1 MSMTGGKYAVIL
13 AGGRGERFWPLS
25 TSKRP
30 KQLLSLVGE
39 RSLLAQAVDR
49 LQGLIPPERVYVI
62 TNEDL
67 VEASCLAAPELPAEN
82 IVGEPFGRDTAAAAA
97 LGAALVKAKDPSASF
112 CVLTADHIIGDL
124 DRYRATLDQGLDLAQ
139 REDVLITIGI
149 QPAEPSTAYGYIEA
163 TQERVAAA
171 GVQFLKADRFV
182 EKPDADTAKGY
193 VDSGRF
199 FWNSGMFIWSVRA
212 LQSALARHRP
222 ALAEMIDR
230 LVPTVGTSEFLPA
243 LAGEYEALEKISID
257 YALMEKADNIL
268 MARGT
273 FAWDDVGSWPALENH
288 FAADED
294 GNITIGD
301 SAAVD
306 AAGNIVYS
314 KGRLTALIGVQDL
327 VVVQAEEVTLIC
339 PRERAQD
346 IKKMVEK
353 LRQRGGYDQV
363 L

>member
-1 MSMTGGKYAVIL
+1 MTGGKYAVIL

-25 TSKRP
+25 TSQRP

-49 LQGLIPPERVYVI
+49 LEGLIPPERVYVI

-67 VEASCLAAPELPAEN
+67 VEASGKAAPELPPEN
-82 IVGEPFGRDTAAAAA
+82 IIGEPFGRDTAAAAA
-97 LGAALVKAKDPSASF
+97 LGAALVKAKDPAASF
-112 CVLTADHIIGDL
+112 CILTADHIIGDL
-124 DRYRATLDQGLDLAQ
+124 DLYRATLSEGLDLAQ
-139 REDVLITIGI
+139 REEVLITIGI

-163 TQERVAAA
+163 TNETYSAA
-171 GVQFLKADRFV
+171 GIHFLKADRFV
-182 EKPDADTAKGY
+182 EKPDARTAKEY
-193 VDSGRF
+193 LDSGRF
-199 FWNSGMFIWSVRA
+199 FWNSGMFVWSVHA
-212 LQSALARHRP
+212 LQAALARHRP
-222 ALAEMIDR
+222 VLAEMIDR
-230 LVPTVGTSEFLPA
+230 LVPTVGKGDFLPA
-243 LAGEYEALEKISID
+243 LAKEYEALEKISID

-288 FAADED
+288 FDPDAE
-294 GNITIGD
+294 GNIAIGD
-301 SAAVD
+301 CAAVEAD
-306 AAGNIVYS
+306 GNIVYS
-314 KGRLTALIGVQDL
+314 KGRLTALIGVKDL
-327 VVVQAEEVTLIC
+327 VVVQAEDVTLIC

-353 LRQRGGYDQV
+353 LRQTGGYDHV